1 MQPVRYSS
9 LSEDFPKREAQR
21 TSPAWM
27 PEPMQEPS
35 PKGASTKANK
45 AYVLRFISGKYQG
58 GEFPVTTDK
67 QILVGRSSDLDMV
80 LVEDMVSRK
89 HARITMQ
96 QDQIWIE
103 DLGST
108 NGTFVNG
115 EKIKRARLKEGDRV
129 LIGTSILKLIAAD
142 SAPESTTS
150 QTDAKQSLESV
161 AQQRRTSQAR
171 TMSGAIEEV
180 PLPDLLQLFATS
192 KKSGVLI
199 IRTEDDVGRIYLR
212 KGNIYHAVIN
222 DLDEVPA
229 TKALYRMLTWQ
240 RGLFDLDPPDE
251 RQFSNEVDLT
261 VHEVLM
267 EGLRQLD
274 EFERIRPELPDLNAR
289 LTLAAPMIPPIRD
302 LKPEELDV
310 LQLAHNY
317 GHVETVLNKSLATDL
332 ETVTILLKLLK
343 AGYMH
348 AE

>member
-1 MQPVRYSS
+1 VRS
-9 LSEDFPKREAQR
+9 F
-21 TSPAWM
+21 
-27 PEPMQEPS
+27 
-35 PKGASTKANK
+35 
-45 AYVLRFISGKYQG
+45 VLRFISGKYQG
-58 GEFPVTTDK
+58 GEFPLSPDK
-67 QILVGRSSDLDMV
+67 PIVVGRSSDLDMV

-89 HARITMQ
+89 HARIQ
-96 QDQIWIE
+96 LQADQIWIE

-142 SAPESTTS
+142 GPPESST
-150 QTDAKQSLESV
+150 TDAKRELESV

-180 PLPDLLQLFATS
+180 PLPDLLQLFSTS
-192 KKSGVLI
+192 KKSGILV
-199 IRTEDDVGRIYLR
+199 IRTDDDVGRIYLR

-229 TKALYRMLTWQ
+229 TKSLYRMLTWQ
-240 RGLFDLDPPDE
+240 RGLFDLEPPDD
-251 RQFSNEVDLT
+251 RSFPNEVDLS
-261 VHEVLM
+261 VQEVLM

-274 EFERIRPELPDLNAR
+274 EFERVRHELPDLNAR
-289 LTLAAPMIPPIRD
+289 LALAAPLVPQLRN

-332 ETVTILLKLLK
+332 ETVTVLLKLIK
-343 AGYMH
+343 DGYLR